1 MKYSF
6 RPSAASTTPNGDI
19 TRHGESCSNEQ
30 RRGARAG
37 HGILTMPQT
46 QPAPTP
52 PTANDASTFA
62 PTSRLRAAINYGN
75 PVLAQRG
82 LSGEPGGVSVAL
94 AKELAR
100 RLAVPLDIV
109 PFDAAGKV
117 VDALVGDVWD
127 IAFLAI
133 DPLRAEQIAY
143 TAPYVVIEGTYLV
156 KSDSVLHRIDDFDRA
171 GVRIAVGL
179 GAAYDLYLSRT
190 LKSAT
195 LVRTA
200 TSESAVEDFLR
211 DRLEAVAGVRQPLEQ
226 VAASDVSLRVIPGFF
241 TKIQQAMGM
250 PRHRSAGAAALH
262 AFVEEMK
269 ASGFVADA
277 LRASGQGNAQ
287 VAPPAPQ
294 A

>member
-1 MKYSF
+1 
-6 RPSAASTTPNGDI
+6 
-19 TRHGESCSNEQ
+19 
-30 RRGARAG
+30 
-37 HGILTMPQT
+37 MPQP
-46 QPAPTP
+46 QPALPR
-52 PTANDASTFA
+52 PTADQAAAFA
-62 PTSRLRAAINYGN
+62 PTGRLRAAINYGN

-82 LSGEPGGVSVAL
+82 PGGEPSGVSVAL

-100 RLAVPLDIV
+100 RLMVPLHIV

-117 VDALVGDVWD
+117 VDALADDVWD

-133 DPLRAEQIAY
+133 DPLRAEQITY
-143 TAPYVVIEGTYLV
+143 SAPYVVIEGTYLV
-156 KSDSVLHRIDDFDRA
+156 KTDSALQQIDDFDRA

-195 LVRTA
+195 LVRSA
-200 TSESAVEDFLR
+200 TSESAVDDFLR
-211 DRLEAVAGVRQPLEQ
+211 ARLEAVAGVRQPLEQ
-226 VAASDVSLRVIPGFF
+226 VAARDASLRVIPGCF

-269 ASGFVADA
+269 ACGFVADA
-277 LRASGQGNAQ
+277 LRASGQGDAL